1 MKLFLLGLFLSLSV
15 QAQTVVFIGDSLT
28 EGYGLDPEEAYPAQL
43 EILLK
48 AKGRKDI
55 KIVNGGVSGST
66 TASATQ
72 RVKWYLKTKPQII
85 VLALGANDGLRGL
98 PVAESQRHLKQAI
111 DAVKSA
117 GVKVLLAE
125 MKLPKNYGETYRR
138 DFEQMYTAL
147 ARTEKVPLLGFM
159 LTGVGGVAA
168 LNQPDGIHPTAAGQ
182 KKIAENLMK
191 ALESHL

>member
-98 PVAESQRHLKQAI
+98 PVAESQRHLKLAI

>member
-43 EILLK
+43 EVLLR

-98 PVAESQRHLKQAI
+98 PVKESQRHLKQAI
-111 DAVKSA
+111 DAVKAA

-182 KKIAENLMK
+182 KKIAENILK
-191 ALESHL
+191 ELESHL

>member
-66 TASATQ
+66 TASAMQ

-138 DFEQMYTAL
+138 DFEQMYTNL